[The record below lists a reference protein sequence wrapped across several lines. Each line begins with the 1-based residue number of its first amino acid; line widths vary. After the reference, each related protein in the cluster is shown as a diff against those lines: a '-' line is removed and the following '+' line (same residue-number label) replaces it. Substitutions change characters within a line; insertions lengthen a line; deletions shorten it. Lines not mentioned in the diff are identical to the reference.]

1 MNVNRYIIIA
11 RHNYQRFKD
20 KILRK
25 FNQRQLFRN
34 IIRTRYSKRKLN
46 HLLLSVITQILILHL
61 NFLICMIVYVDIFAL
76 DFFIHIFIS
85 VTLHFFYYH
94 IFHMVSLYR
103 PYFYS
108 CIRYFINEYSED
120 NFRLWKIKFM
130 SALTIYL
137 LLIISIM
144 KFDKLYLVMS
154 IIENAISFVIIDTI
168 EQRTLFNIIIYNQ
181 NIENEN
187 DFELLNNLNENYLNL
202 EEN

>member
-11 RHNYQRFKD
+11 KHNFDLFKF
-20 KILRK
+20 KVLK
-25 FNQRQLFRN
+25 QFNQRRLFRN
-34 IIRTRYSKRKLN
+34 IIKTRYSKRKLN
-46 HLLLSVITQILILHL
+46 HLLLSAITQIIILHL
-61 NFLICMIVYVDIFAL
+61 NFIICMIVHVDIFFL
-76 DFFIHIFIS
+76 DFLIHIFIS

-120 NFRLWKIKFM
+120 NFRLWKMKFM
-130 SALTIYL
+130 AFLTIYL
-137 LLIISIM
+137 LIIISIM

-154 IIENAISFVIIDTI
+154 IVENAISFLIIDTI
-168 EQRTLFNIIIYNQ
+168 EQRTLINIMIYNQ

-187 DFELLNNLNENYLNL
+187 DFELLEHLNENYLTL
-202 EEN
+202 DD